1 MKSKLAMN
9 RNLALTELLLFKKR
23 ISELEEMK
31 VNLAQQKAELT
42 KYNKMT
48 KEVKEKL
55 DIIDLYNRAYTSQLD
70 GIKQGAMSLLA
81 YLSLFEL
88 QQQNENKRKEGK
100 MEKWKI
106 KKKKDTNRLRV
117 EMKEEMKSKNGEQES
132 MYLPYI

>member
-9 RNLALTELLLFKKR
+9 RNLALTELLIFKKR

-42 KYNKMT
+42 KYNEMT
-48 KEVKEKL
+48 KEVKEKI
-55 DIIDLYNRAYTSQLD
+55 DIIDLYTRAYTSQLD

-100 MEKWKI
+100 MEK
-106 KKKKDTNRLRV
+106 
-117 EMKEEMKSKNGEQES
+117 
-132 MYLPYI
+132 